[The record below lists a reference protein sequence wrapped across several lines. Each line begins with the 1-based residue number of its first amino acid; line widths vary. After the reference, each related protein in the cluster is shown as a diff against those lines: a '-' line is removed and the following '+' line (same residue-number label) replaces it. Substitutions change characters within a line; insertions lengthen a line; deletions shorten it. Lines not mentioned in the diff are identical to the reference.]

1 MSPSNVSL
9 NKTTLTLNVG
19 AEETLIATVSPA
31 DADDKTV
38 AWKSSDITIA
48 TVDTAGKVSAVKE
61 GTAEITVTTTTA
73 SKTAKCTLTV
83 TAV

>member
-1 MSPSNVSL
+1 MAL
-9 NKTTLTLNVG
+9 NKTTTSLVVG
-19 AEETLIATVSPA
+19 ANETLTATITPVTA
-31 DADDKTV
+31 TDKTV

-61 GTAEITVTTTTA
+61 GKADITVTTTTA
-73 SKTAKCTLTV
+73 SKTAKCTVTV